1 MTLRIS
7 NSNIGL
13 VECRIVMPRVVKLNV
28 VLLSVMAPGAECS
41 QNRDFDVDK
50 NVIIARVNSTLK
62 ESTLQIFDEPV
73 NVNFRRNVNVLRR
86 H

>member
-1 MTLRIS
+1 VILRIS
-7 NSNIGL
+7 H
-13 VECRIVMPRVVKLNV
+13 VECHIFVVISVVMLNV
-28 VLLSVMAPGAECS
+28 VMLSAMAPGAECS

>member
-7 NSNIGL
+7 NRCGH
-13 VECRIVMPRVVKLNV
+13 VECPIVMLRVVRLNV

-41 QNRDFDVDK
+41 QNRDLDVNK

-62 ESTLQIFDEPV
+62 ESTLQIIV
-73 NVNFRRNVNVLRR
+73 K
-86 H
+86 